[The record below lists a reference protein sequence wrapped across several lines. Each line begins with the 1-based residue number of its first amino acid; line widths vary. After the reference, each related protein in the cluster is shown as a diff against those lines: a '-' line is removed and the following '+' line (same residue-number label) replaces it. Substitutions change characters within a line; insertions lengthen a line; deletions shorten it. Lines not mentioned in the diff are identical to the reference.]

1 MADFMIHFLFCNV
14 LICLI
19 IGILLGV
26 KRLSRPLLTSRMQ
39 YTIWFLLFGCLAAPF
54 LPARSARFLPHFS
67 WFENVSDVSSDSLAY
82 ASRNIAGAQAVSA
95 NWMNDFSVSV
105 MEHSSP
111 AIGSVLSAVWIAGV
125 LFMLFFT
132 VRSRI
137 CLHALQKNAQPLDG
151 VCKTIHGIY
160 LDCLAEMNLKK
171 PVPIYAVD
179 RLASP
184 IMTGLFRPRIYVP
197 LHLVS
202 GFCSSEI
209 RYILLLELHYFRC
222 KDALVNDLM
231 AAAGIVY
238 WFNPLL
244 WYAWKLIRTDR
255 EIACDSS
262 VLKMLEEDAYI
273 EYGNTLIHFAEKISF
288 TPFLFSSG
296 IGGNA
301 VQIKKRILN
310 IAGYRPAAVGRR
322 LTGFLACVLTAALLA
337 GFLPALTSKA
347 ADSES
352 YTYEDGG
359 RNVSALDLS
368 ETFGSYNGSFV
379 LYDAGADSWQIYNEA
394 QATARIS
401 PASTYK
407 IYSALHGLQAGIISG
422 EDSRIS
428 WNGQDNYYDTWN
440 QDQTLESAMADSV
453 TWYFQEIDRRLGLS
467 SIQDYVREIGYG
479 NETVGDDPSDYWYDS
494 SLKISPIEQVELL
507 EKFYNNEF
515 GFSPENIQTVKD
527 SIRLYSGQDG
537 VLYGKTGTQASGGEN
552 VCGWFIGFIE
562 TGGNTLFFA
571 SNIQAGENA
580 SGAAAVELT
589 FSVLSGLEVWE
600 QGA

>member
-95 NWMNDFSVSV
+95 NWMNDLSVSV

-202 GFCSSEI
+202 GFSSSEI
-209 RYILLLELHYFRC
+209 RYILLHELQHYRC

-379 LYDAGADSWQIYNEA
+379 LYDAGRTPGRFIMKRRRPPAYLRRPPTRS
-394 QATARIS
+394 TAPCTAFRPGS
-401 PASTYK
+401 YPGK
-407 IYSALHGLQAGIISG
+407 IPGFPG
-422 EDSRIS
+422 
-428 WNGQDNYYDTWN
+428 
-440 QDQTLESAMADSV
+440 
-453 TWYFQEIDRRLGLS
+453 IDRTTITIPGIR
-467 SIQDYVREIGYG
+467 
-479 NETVGDDPSDYWYDS
+479 
-494 SLKISPIEQVELL
+494 
-507 EKFYNNEF
+507 
-515 GFSPENIQTVKD
+515 
-527 SIRLYSGQDG
+527 IRLWNLPWRILSPGISRRSTADWAFPPFRTMSGRLAMEMKQWG
-537 VLYGKTGTQASGGEN
+537 TTLPITGT
-552 VCGWFIGFIE
+552 I
-562 TGGNTLFFA
+562 LP
-571 SNIQAGENA
+571 
-580 SGAAAVELT
+580 
-589 FSVLSGLEVWE
+589 
-600 QGA
+600 